1 MMSKAG
7 EDGIPPES
15 ERQYVGELWQR
26 LVEAYIQ
33 PNGSREV
40 NLPSDVRD
48 PILNLSSS
56 DAPPAPE
63 ALDVAVA
70 KIYEL
75 MEESV
80 LVPFLNS
87 AYPQSAHPTVSS
99 CPYDTSEE
107 SISRQ
112 HGDHSKRGHRNARS
126 SPPPQSAVEPHAHSY
141 AGGSAMNRKS
151 APSAFTASLNKA
163 RFSTKLNP
171 STSSPAA
178 HAGSNKH
185 DSHATISDANLSMT
199 GYGSGSG
206 MTDDTGSSGSPLGE
220 SPMTPP
226 TSPPMSDASP
236 KRDSGMWKKLGRLSG
251 MKVGKKKSQG
261 GLKEEQ

>member
-1 MMSKAG
+1 
-7 EDGIPPES
+7 
-15 ERQYVGELWQR
+15 
-26 LVEAYIQ
+26 
-33 PNGSREV
+33 
-40 NLPSDVRD
+40 
-48 PILNLSSS
+48 
-56 DAPPAPE
+56 
-63 ALDVAVA
+63 
-70 KIYEL
+70 
-75 MEESV
+75 
-80 LVPFLNS
+80 
-87 AYPQSAHPTVSS
+87 
-99 CPYDTSEE
+99 
-107 SISRQ
+107 
-112 HGDHSKRGHRNARS
+112 
-126 SPPPQSAVEPHAHSY
+126 
-141 AGGSAMNRKS
+141 MNRKS

-163 RFSTKLNP
+163 RFSTKFNP

-178 HAGSNKH
+178 AHPGSKP
-185 DSHATISDANLSMT
+185 DSYAATTTTISDANFSMT